1 MLESLHV
8 RNYVLIDSL
17 DLDFSDGFTVITGET
32 GSGKSIILGALS
44 LLLGQKADKEAV
56 RKGSEMA
63 EVSGTFSIGSSEVLS
78 WCNDH
83 EIEVE
88 DNTLVLRRVIRSN
101 GRSTYSVNGTALNR
115 SEGEELGMLLVDVS
129 SQHAH
134 QSLMKNDVLRK
145 VLDEASSSLEA
156 LDSYR
161 ASYKELM
168 ETEDKLKQTKELME
182 RSSEEADYMKYCLSE
197 LENADLKVGEEEELK
212 EKLSLQA
219 SSEYIAENLS
229 SAQDELKSAQS
240 SLSEALSYIRKAE
253 KKDPSLLQYSERL
266 ESQSIETEDIFESIR
281 DYLSSMSFSE
291 TEIEMMNQRI
301 SLIQRMKR
309 RFGGSVEAAI
319 EQRENFRE
327 KLELIS
333 DSSDVISS
341 LEKKMDKLSKEV
353 EDKAQKLTSLRK
365 KGATAFSKHIE
376 EKLHRLGMEASVFT
390 ISVTPLSSPGPYGKD
405 KIEYLISANK
415 GEKTSLIQETSSG
428 GELSRLM
435 LAMKTSMEGSGSVDT
450 MLFDEV
456 DAGIGGRV
464 ATCVAKELRQ
474 LSQSKQVITITHLS
488 QIASKADRHYK
499 VYKYEENGRTIS
511 HIKLLDGEER
521 VRELARILSGDES
534 EISLEHARKMLEDR
548 EGGKKWK
555 WGLQVPISHRL
566 KLSNL

>member
-521 VRELARILSGDES
+521 IRELARILSGDES

-548 EGGKKWK
+548 E
-555 WGLQVPISHRL
+555 V
-566 KLSNL
+566 

>member
-197 LENADLKVGEEEELK
+197 LDNADLKVGEEEELK

-229 SAQDELKSAQS
+229 STQDELKSAQS

-266 ESQSIETEDIFESIR
+266 ESQTIETEDIFESIR

-435 LAMKTSMEGSGSVDT
+435 LAMKTCMEGSGSVDT

-548 EGGKKWK
+548 E
-555 WGLQVPISHRL
+555 
-566 KLSNL
+566 

>member
-341 LEKKMDKLSKEV
+341 LEKKMDILSKEV

-390 ISVTPLSSPGPYGKD
+390 IAVTPLSSPGPYGKD

-548 EGGKKWK
+548 E
-555 WGLQVPISHRL
+555 
-566 KLSNL
+566 

>member
-182 RSSEEADYMKYCLSE
+182 KSSEEADYMKYCLSE

-229 SAQDELKSAQS
+229 SVQDELKSAQS

-365 KGATAFSKHIE
+365 KGAIAFSKHIE

-548 EGGKKWK
+548 E
-555 WGLQVPISHRL
+555 
-566 KLSNL
+566 

>member
-44 LLLGQKADKEAV
+44 ILLGQKADKEAV

-229 SAQDELKSAQS
+229 SVQDELKSAQS

-548 EGGKKWK
+548 E
-555 WGLQVPISHRL
+555 
-566 KLSNL
+566 

>member
-101 GRSTYSVNGTALNR
+101 ARSTYSVNGTALNR

-548 EGGKKWK
+548 E
-555 WGLQVPISHRL
+555 
-566 KLSNL
+566 

>member
-365 KGATAFSKHIE
+365 KGAIAFSKHIE

-521 VRELARILSGDES
+521 IRELARILSGDES

-548 EGGKKWK
+548 E
-555 WGLQVPISHRL
+555 
-566 KLSNL
+566 

>member
-229 SAQDELKSAQS
+229 SVQDELKSAQS

-266 ESQSIETEDIFESIR
+266 ESKSIETEDIFESIR

-548 EGGKKWK
+548 E
-555 WGLQVPISHRL
+555 
-566 KLSNL
+566 

>member
-101 GRSTYSVNGTALNR
+101 GRSTYSVSGTALNR

-548 EGGKKWK
+548 E
-555 WGLQVPISHRL
+555 
-566 KLSNL
+566 

>member
-281 DYLSSMSFSE
+281 DYLSSMSFSD

-548 EGGKKWK
+548 E
-555 WGLQVPISHRL
+555 V
-566 KLSNL
+566 

>member
-229 SAQDELKSAQS
+229 SAQEELKSAQS

-548 EGGKKWK
+548 E
-555 WGLQVPISHRL
+555 
-566 KLSNL
+566 

>member
-145 VLDEASSSLEA
+145 VLDEASSSFEA

-390 ISVTPLSSPGPYGKD
+390 IAVTPLSSPGPYGKD

-548 EGGKKWK
+548 E
-555 WGLQVPISHRL
+555 
-566 KLSNL
+566 

>member
-229 SAQDELKSAQS
+229 SVQDELKSAQS

-548 EGGKKWK
+548 E
-555 WGLQVPISHRL
+555 V
-566 KLSNL
+566 

>member
-83 EIEVE
+83 VIEVE

-548 EGGKKWK
+548 E
-555 WGLQVPISHRL
+555 
-566 KLSNL
+566 

>member
-182 RSSEEADYMKYCLSE
+182 KSSEEADYMKYCLSE

-253 KKDPSLLQYSERL
+253 KKDTSLLQYSERL

-548 EGGKKWK
+548 E
-555 WGLQVPISHRL
+555 
-566 KLSNL
+566 

>member
-88 DNTLVLRRVIRSN
+88 DNTLVLRRIIRSN

-182 RSSEEADYMKYCLSE
+182 KSTEEADYMKYCLSE

-548 EGGKKWK
+548 E
-555 WGLQVPISHRL
+555 
-566 KLSNL
+566 

>member
-78 WCNDH
+78 WCNEH

-88 DNTLVLRRVIRSN
+88 DNTLVLRRGIRSN

-182 RSSEEADYMKYCLSE
+182 KSSEEADYMKYCLSE

-548 EGGKKWK
+548 E
-555 WGLQVPISHRL
+555 
-566 KLSNL
+566 

>member
-353 EDKAQKLTSLRK
+353 KDKAKKLTSLRK

-390 ISVTPLSSPGPYGKD
+390 IAVTPLSSPGPYGKD

-499 VYKYEENGRTIS
+499 VYKYGENGRTIS

-548 EGGKKWK
+548 E
-555 WGLQVPISHRL
+555 
-566 KLSNL
+566 

>member
-327 KLELIS
+327 KL
-333 DSSDVISS
+333 
-341 LEKKMDKLSKEV
+341 
-353 EDKAQKLTSLRK
+353 
-365 KGATAFSKHIE
+365 
-376 EKLHRLGMEASVFT
+376 
-390 ISVTPLSSPGPYGKD
+390 
-405 KIEYLISANK
+405 
-415 GEKTSLIQETSSG
+415 
-428 GELSRLM
+428 
-435 LAMKTSMEGSGSVDT
+435 
-450 MLFDEV
+450 
-456 DAGIGGRV
+456 
-464 ATCVAKELRQ
+464 
-474 LSQSKQVITITHLS
+474 
-488 QIASKADRHYK
+488 
-499 VYKYEENGRTIS
+499 
-511 HIKLLDGEER
+511 
-521 VRELARILSGDES
+521 
-534 EISLEHARKMLEDR
+534 
-548 EGGKKWK
+548 
-555 WGLQVPISHRL
+555 
-566 KLSNL
+566 

>member
-390 ISVTPLSSPGPYGKD
+390 IAVTPLSSPGPYGKD

-534 EISLEHARKMLEDR
+534 EISLEHARKILEAR
-548 EGGKKWK
+548 E
-555 WGLQVPISHRL
+555 
-566 KLSNL
+566 

>member
-353 EDKAQKLTSLRK
+353 EDKAQKLTSWRK
-365 KGATAFSKHIE
+365 KGATGFSKHIE

-548 EGGKKWK
+548 E
-555 WGLQVPISHRL
+555 
-566 KLSNL
+566 

>member
-464 ATCVAKELRQ
+464 ATCVAKELRH

-548 EGGKKWK
+548 E
-555 WGLQVPISHRL
+555 
-566 KLSNL
+566 

>member
-291 TEIEMMNQRI
+291 TKIEMMNQRI

-390 ISVTPLSSPGPYGKD
+390 IAVTPLSSPGPYGKD

-548 EGGKKWK
+548 E
-555 WGLQVPISHRL
+555 
-566 KLSNL
+566 

>member
-88 DNTLVLRRVIRSN
+88 DNSLVLRRVIRSN

-145 VLDEASSSLEA
+145 VVDEASSSLEA

-353 EDKAQKLTSLRK
+353 EYKAQKLTSLRK

-390 ISVTPLSSPGPYGKD
+390 IAVTPLSSPGPYGKD

-548 EGGKKWK
+548 E
-555 WGLQVPISHRL
+555 
-566 KLSNL
+566 

>member
-56 RKGSEMA
+56 RKGSEME

-548 EGGKKWK
+548 E
-555 WGLQVPISHRL
+555 
-566 KLSNL
+566 

>member
-229 SAQDELKSAQS
+229 SVQDELKSAQS

-376 EKLHRLGMEASVFT
+376 KKLHRLGMEASVFT

-548 EGGKKWK
+548 E
-555 WGLQVPISHRL
+555 
-566 KLSNL
+566 

>member
-161 ASYKELM
+161 SSYKELM

-182 RSSEEADYMKYCLSE
+182 KSSEEADYMKYCLSE

-240 SLSEALSYIRKAE
+240 SLSEALSYIRKAA

-548 EGGKKWK
+548 E
-555 WGLQVPISHRL
+555 
-566 KLSNL
+566 

>member
-353 EDKAQKLTSLRK
+353 EYKAQKLTSLRK

-548 EGGKKWK
+548 E
-555 WGLQVPISHRL
+555 
-566 KLSNL
+566 

>member
-161 ASYKELM
+161 ASYTELM
-168 ETEDKLKQTKELME
+168 ETENKLKQTKELME

-229 SAQDELKSAQS
+229 SVQDELKSAQS

-548 EGGKKWK
+548 E
-555 WGLQVPISHRL
+555 
-566 KLSNL
+566 

>member
-499 VYKYEENGRTIS
+499 VYKYGENGRTIS

-548 EGGKKWK
+548 E
-555 WGLQVPISHRL
+555 
-566 KLSNL
+566 

>member
-115 SEGEELGMLLVDVS
+115 CEGEELGMLLVDVS

-548 EGGKKWK
+548 E
-555 WGLQVPISHRL
+555 
-566 KLSNL
+566 

>member
-145 VLDEASSSLEA
+145 VLHEASSSLEA

-390 ISVTPLSSPGPYGKD
+390 ISVPPLSSPGPYGKD

-548 EGGKKWK
+548 E
-555 WGLQVPISHRL
+555 
-566 KLSNL
+566 

>member
-145 VLDEASSSLEA
+145 VLDEASSSIEA

-182 RSSEEADYMKYCLSE
+182 KSSEEADYMKYCLSE

-229 SAQDELKSAQS
+229 SVQDELKSAQS

-499 VYKYEENGRTIS
+499 VYKYEEKGRTIS

-548 EGGKKWK
+548 E
-555 WGLQVPISHRL
+555 
-566 KLSNL
+566 

>member
-101 GRSTYSVNGTALNR
+101 GRSTYSANGTALNR

-548 EGGKKWK
+548 E
-555 WGLQVPISHRL
+555 
-566 KLSNL
+566 

>member
-390 ISVTPLSSPGPYGKD
+390 IAVTPLSSPGPYGKD

-548 EGGKKWK
+548 E
-555 WGLQVPISHRL
+555 V
-566 KLSNL
+566 

>member
-115 SEGEELGMLLVDVS
+115 SEGEELGMLLVDFS

-390 ISVTPLSSPGPYGKD
+390 IAVTPLSSPGPYGKD

-548 EGGKKWK
+548 E
-555 WGLQVPISHRL
+555 
-566 KLSNL
+566 

>member
-365 KGATAFSKHIE
+365 KGAIAFSKHIE

-548 EGGKKWK
+548 E
-555 WGLQVPISHRL
+555 
-566 KLSNL
+566 

>member
-390 ISVTPLSSPGPYGKD
+390 IAVTPLSSPGPYGKD

-548 EGGKKWK
+548 E
-555 WGLQVPISHRL
+555 
-566 KLSNL
+566 